1 LKNQSGRQNFDDLVS
16 AFYSLLESRFP
27 NYEAAA
33 RLTQRSEAFRLQ
45 LAIAITQFFVSARP
59 PKIAQKRHALELE
72 KRDAARRTDIA
83 RVDMRRWSH
92 SPKVKKALD
101 AEYDK
106 HFVSWLAAQQWQD
119 DLRGRRR
126 PRLHAFE
133 TCVRNIAT
141 AYAAATGRQPTI
153 VTNNAY
159 DPPETGSFADLLRAI
174 DNDVR
179 PLAKTMSPD
188 RIGPQWSASIVRYA
202 KRLRLTSAKKG

>member
-1 LKNQSGRQNFDDLVS
+1 LKNQSEEQQFDELVS
-16 AFYSLLESRFP
+16 EFYRLLESRFP
-27 NYEAAA
+27 DYEAAA
-33 RLTQRSEAFRLQ
+33 RLTQPSEAFRLQ
-45 LAIAITQFFVSARP
+45 LAIAITEFFVSARP
-59 PKIAQKRHALELE
+59 PQIAQKRHALELQ

-83 RVDMRRWSH
+83 RVDIRRWSH
-92 SPKVKKALD
+92 NPEVKKALQ

-119 DLRGRRR
+119 DLRGQRR

-153 VTNNAY
+153 VTNKAY

-179 PLAKTMSPD
+179 PLAKAKWPD
-188 RIGPQWSASIVRYA
+188 RAYPQWSASIVRYA
-202 KRLRLTSAKKG
+202 KRLRLTSAEKG